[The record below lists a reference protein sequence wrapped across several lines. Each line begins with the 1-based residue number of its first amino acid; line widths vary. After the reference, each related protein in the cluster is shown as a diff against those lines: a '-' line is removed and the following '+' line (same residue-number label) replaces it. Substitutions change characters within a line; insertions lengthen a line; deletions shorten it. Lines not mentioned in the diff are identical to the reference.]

1 MRWSEE
7 LQRPPAPWELVHKD
21 SRSKCGQGACA
32 PREHQPRQAQP
43 RVTGAQ
49 PCPSFPVSFCPAY
62 LIGGDPGRRASV
74 GAHLPPLLPEPPPLW
89 ETLLSSFRAKVKSR
103 CSRGRSLET
112 RWGTAGC
119 SHTHPIARP
128 CPPVTRSSSS
138 SGCPGPW
145 AASCR
150 VDASRGGTFRL
161 RPARNLTQIAGFLL
175 PETPPLASLRKW
187 LSLKRQRKISAP
199 TSSPPPW

>member
-7 LQRPPAPWELVHKD
+7 LQRPPAPWELGHKD
-21 SRSKCGQGACA
+21 GRSKCGQGACT
-32 PREHQPRQAQP
+32 PRECQPRQAQP

-62 LIGGDPGRRASV
+62 LIGGDPGRRASA

-138 SGCPGPW
+138 SGCPGAW
-145 AASCR
+145 GSILSSGCLAWRDVSAASGSKPHP
-150 VDASRGGTFRL
+150 DRGV
-161 RPARNLTQIAGFLL
+161 PAPRDT
-175 PETPPLASLRKW
+175 
-187 LSLKRQRKISAP
+187 AP
-199 TSSPPPW
+199 RFAA